1 MPEIAIAAPRR
12 IGTGPETLAGR
23 IVTLLDG
30 ARKNPDGLRFDE
42 SYLHAT
48 ICEIISA
55 RAPLR
60 LVLPT
65 FHGKCPSRRLT
76 IGDLP
81 DQGEYLAIQTLA
93 ELHLRIADIYPA
105 TELHLL
111 SEGHFHSDV
120 QLLGSDQAVDN
131 YIARIRD
138 MIRPHSGLVLQDSD
152 DLMPGRSH
160 DEQRRILLA
169 EHSPDENEM
178 RCLMRA
184 DEQLLGLYT
193 AYTKL
198 HLKLLSECRDE
209 TVSGRQQRA
218 QAKHRALL
226 QLRKYL
232 GFGRLLAKTY
242 GPVPYVKM
250 SALYKS
256 PDQIDQLGVNVI
268 KGNHQRGTTSFFAVM
283 LQRNGFPRM
292 MPAVEAARAGCRLV
306 DTHAFPY
313 FQEVQAPC
321 VGTASFSTSTE

>member
-1 MPEIAIAAPRR
+1 MPEITIAAPGH
-12 IGTGPETLAGR
+12 IDTGSESVAGR
-23 IVTLLDG
+23 IVTLLNG
-30 ARKNPDGLRFDE
+30 ARKNPDGLPFDD
-42 SYLHAT
+42 SYLRAT
-48 ICEIISA
+48 ISEIVSA

-76 IGDLP
+76 IGDRP
-81 DQGEYLAIQTLA
+81 DQGEYLAIRNLA
-93 ELHLRIADIYPA
+93 ELHSRIADIYPD

-120 QLLGSDQAVDN
+120 HLLGNDESVDG
-131 YIARIRD
+131 YVASIRD
-138 MIRPHSGLVLQDSD
+138 MIRPHPGLILQDSD
-152 DLMPGRSH
+152 DLMPGHTH
-160 DEQRRILLA
+160 DEQRRILLDDY
-169 EHSPDENEM
+169 SPDENEM

-198 HLKLLSECRDE
+198 HLKLLSERRDE

-218 QAKHRALL
+218 QAKQRALL

-232 GFGRLLAKTY
+232 GFGRLLATTY
-242 GPVPYVKM
+242 GPLPYVKM

-256 PDQIDQLGVNVI
+256 PAQIDQLGINVI

-292 MPAVEAARAGCRLV
+292 VAAFEARRAGCRLV
-306 DTHAFPY
+306 DTHPFPY
-313 FQEVQAPC
+313 FREM
-321 VGTASFSTSTE
+321 